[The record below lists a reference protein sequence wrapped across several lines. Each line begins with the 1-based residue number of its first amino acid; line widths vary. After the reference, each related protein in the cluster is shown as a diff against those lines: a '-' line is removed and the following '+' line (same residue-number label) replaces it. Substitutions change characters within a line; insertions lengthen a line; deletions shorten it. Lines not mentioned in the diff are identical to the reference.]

1 MGHKIFVS
9 YKYADDDVFN
19 VNNEDNS
26 TVRSYVNILEEKI
39 GDSSH
44 IYKGESDGEDL
55 SQLSEST
62 IWSKLKDRI
71 RDSTLTI
78 VMISPNMKTLWKL
91 EKHQW
96 IPQEISYSLKE
107 ISRKNSN
114 GDPVTSKSN
123 ALLAIVLPDSNNSYS
138 YYTYQN
144 SCCDTGCRV
153 LKTDTLFSIMRNNMF
168 NIKNPDKRSCDTGS
182 TIWSGQVSY
191 MPSVTWD
198 NFINNIESYINL
210 AYEIQENIDDYT
222 ICKEI

>member
-1 MGHKIFVS
+1 MGRKIFVS

-26 TVRSYVNILEEKI
+26 TVRSYVDILEEKI
-39 GDSSH
+39 DDSSH

-78 VMISPNMKTLWKL
+78 VMISPNMKTFWKL
-91 EKHQW
+91 EKYQW

-114 GDPVTSKSN
+114 GDPVTSKTN

-198 NFINNIESYINL
+198 DFISNIDYYINL
-210 AYEIQENIDDYT
+210 AYEIQENIDDYN

>member
-1 MGHKIFVS
+1 M
-9 YKYADDDVFN
+9 
-19 VNNEDNS
+19 
-26 TVRSYVNILEEKI
+26 RSYVNILEEKI

-78 VMISPNMKTLWKL
+78 VMISPNMKTFWKL

-153 LKTDTLFSIMRNNMF
+153 LKTDTLFSICLLYT
-168 NIKNPDKRSCDTGS
+168 S
-182 TIWSGQVSY
+182 
-191 MPSVTWD
+191 PSPRD
-198 NFINNIESYINL
+198 
-210 AYEIQENIDDYT
+210 A
-222 ICKEI
+222 

>member
-26 TVRSYVNILEEKI
+26 TVRSYVDILEEKI
-39 GDSSH
+39 DDSSH

-78 VMISPNMKTLWKL
+78 VMISPKMRSFWKL

-114 GDPVTSKSN
+114 GDPVTSKTN

-138 YYTYQN
+138 YYTYHN
-144 SCCDTGCRV
+144 SCCDTRCRV

-198 NFINNIESYINL
+198 DFISNIEYYINL
-210 AYEIQENIDDYT
+210 AYEIQENIDDYN